1 MQESSN
7 RFGGDFSSLWSLD
20 VMPSINRL
28 SWWWYWVLVMIP
40 HPSDPKRSRQLMT
53 LWSTK
58 ETEAI
63 RVSGHWWKPGS
74 RMHKDE
80 HGGFVIP
87 GMVCAWWY
95 DGETMFEP
103 LTMRECRMA
112 VLSDEHPLWPGEG
125 SGEGAGA
132 IVPIE
137 RADTSLG
144 MLPGNKAM
152 WMSLTSD
159 KEARANG
166 APTSFAAHLTPWWGP
181 PSELTYRNNEVAL
194 GMGYDILR
202 LQGMKS
208 RLVVDDEE
216 YEGTAYFQKVT
227 VQAPSVP
234 WFWGMMHFEDGSYMD
249 WFIPHL
255 TPLSTA
261 KDDTPWR
268 KRDTFRRPLKTAGVF
283 HDRVRG
289 RTEDFENS
297 EVELSESNSGMRDS
311 QGHPLPEF
319 RVRVWNDRTRIS
331 LDIRA
336 ASRARWTFDQP
347 TRGGMISHLTYNEYP
362 LEVERIEIQDE
373 RGRRTLED
381 YGWIHGNAEHSWGFL
396 H

>member
-1 MQESSN
+1 MRRLMQESSN

-80 HGGFVIP
+80 QGGFVIP

-132 IVPIE
+132 IVLIA

-144 MLPGNKAM
+144 MLPGNK
-152 WMSLTSD
+152 
-159 KEARANG
+159 K
-166 APTSFAAHLTPWWGP
+166 
-181 PSELTYRNNEVAL
+181 
-194 GMGYDILR
+194 
-202 LQGMKS
+202 
-208 RLVVDDEE
+208 
-216 YEGTAYFQKVT
+216 
-227 VQAPSVP
+227 
-234 WFWGMMHFEDGSYMD
+234 
-249 WFIPHL
+249 
-255 TPLSTA
+255 
-261 KDDTPWR
+261 
-268 KRDTFRRPLKTAGVF
+268 
-283 HDRVRG
+283 
-289 RTEDFENS
+289 
-297 EVELSESNSGMRDS
+297 
-311 QGHPLPEF
+311 
-319 RVRVWNDRTRIS
+319 
-331 LDIRA
+331 
-336 ASRARWTFDQP
+336 
-347 TRGGMISHLTYNEYP
+347 
-362 LEVERIEIQDE
+362 
-373 RGRRTLED
+373 
-381 YGWIHGNAEHSWGFL
+381 
-396 H
+396 